1 MIAARRSAG
10 VLSATGGRLTYFGNC
25 IILSIKISEQE
36 LIYLSL
42 KQYLEIGKITSVHG
56 LRGEVKVQPW
66 CDDPEFLASFESLY
80 YKSGTEVVIEYA
92 RVQKNMVVMKIE
104 DCDTVEEAQ
113 KLRNRILFMDRDDVE
128 LDAGCYFVQDLI
140 GMEVRHAETGKVYG
154 LITDVSETGAN
165 DVYTI
170 KSEDGKEYLIPA
182 IPDVIVKNDIENR
195 IMTIIP
201 LEGLFDEED
210 NG

>member
-1 MIAARRSAG
+1 MYGRYIALA
-10 VLSATGGRLTYFGNC
+10 
-25 IILSIKISEQE
+25 
-36 LIYLSL
+36 L

-66 CDDPEFLASFESLY
+66 CDDPKFLASFEVLF

-92 RVQKNMVVMKIE
+92 RVQKNMVIMKIE
-104 DCDTVEEAQ
+104 GCDSVEEAQ

-128 LDAGCYFVQDLI
+128 LEKGCYFVQDLI

-154 LITDVSETGAN
+154 RITDVSETGAN

-170 KSEDGKEYLIPA
+170 KSDDGKEYLIPA
-182 IPDVIVKNDIENR
+182 IPEVIVKNDIENSL
-195 IMTIIP
+195 MTIIP
-201 LEGLFDEED
+201 LPGLFEED
-210 NG
+210 DE

>member
-1 MIAARRSAG
+1 M
-10 VLSATGGRLTYFGNC
+10 
-25 IILSIKISEQE
+25 
-36 LIYLSL
+36 
-42 KQYLEIGKITSVHG
+42 
-56 LRGEVKVQPW
+56 
-66 CDDPEFLASFESLY
+66 
-80 YKSGTEVVIEYA
+80 VI
-92 RVQKNMVVMKIE
+92 MKIE
-104 DCDTVEEAQ
+104 GCDTVEEAQ

-128 LDAGCYFVQDLI
+128 LEKGCYFVQDLI
-140 GMEVRHAETGKVYG
+140 GMEVRHAETGRVYG
-154 LITDVSETGAN
+154 RITDVSETGAN